1 MKTRI
6 LGLASALLLVV
17 VPSAYAGNW
26 SMFHHDVGHGGGTA
40 ETIVNSAS
48 ATTLTQAW
56 AYAAGSAIYSSPAIV
71 KNTAT
76 GKTVAF
82 FGTNAGLVVA
92 VNTATGTKLWSFKTG
107 AHVDSSPPWWE
118 TMSSSVHG
126 ITRCMS

>member
-6 LGLASALLLVV
+6 LGLAGALLLVV

-48 ATTLTQAW
+48 AATLTQAW

-71 KNTAT
+71 KHGDREDGRLLRYQRRPGGCGRHRYRGEA
-76 GKTVAF
+76 
-82 FGTNAGLVVA
+82 LVLQDRCPCRFLPRMV
-92 VNTATGTKLWSFKTG
+92 G
-107 AHVDSSPPWWE
+107 
-118 TMSSSVHG
+118 TMSSSAHG
-126 ITRCMS
+126 ITRC